1 MSDIQ
6 TLPDGTRIIW
16 APVPKK
22 RKVALIVQIVGE
34 LALTTGIV
42 LLLFIGYK
50 TLVQD
55 TVVATSQ
62 EKLATVYNET
72 EDFIALDDVSK
83 PADIFARMYV
93 PRFGQDW
100 TRLIGEG
107 TRWHPVLNEIGVG
120 RYSTS
125 SMPGEVG
132 NFAVAGHRGGFGG
145 AFRNIDKLVAG
156 DRVYIE
162 TKDTWF
168 VYKYLESEI
177 VKPTEI
183 GVIADVPAKLDVAI
197 QGGSYLTMTSCTPIY
212 VNTDRFIVWF
222 ELETT
227 SARIEG
233 TPYGL
238 NLNLGGK

>member
-16 APVPKK
+16 SPIPKK
-22 RKVALIVQIVGE
+22 RTLALIVQIVGE
-34 LALTTGIV
+34 LVLTAGVV
-42 LLLFIGYK
+42 LLLFVGYK

-62 EKLATVYNET
+62 EELATVYT
-72 EDFIALDDVSK
+72 SKEDFIALDEVSK
-83 PADIFARMYV
+83 PADIFARMYI
-93 PRFGQDW
+93 PRFGEDW

-120 RYSTS
+120 RYSQS

-145 AFRNIDKLVAG
+145 AFRDIDKLVDG

-162 TKDTWF
+162 TEDTWF

-183 GVIADVPAKLDVAI
+183 GVIADVPEKLDVAVE
-197 QGGSYLTMTSCTPIY
+197 GGRYLTMTSCTPIY

-222 ELETT
+222 ELESTPPRT
-227 SARIEG
+227 DG
-233 TPYGL
+233 TPNGL
-238 NLNLGGK
+238 TLNSGGN